1 MSTHTTSDLPNKS
14 LGPSLTQN
22 SSPNKRRK
30 NSALRSISD
39 PTPPTRTPWL
49 LLLPSKSWIESNF
62 NSQTFNRSQCP
73 CMHYHPWCNN
83 CQTLMGWEPP
93 QPIKPK
99 STKSIPPFG
108 DRKTVVQVRS
118 CYWSPFMTQIKAQN
132 VLKKVCL
139 MWRDKQFTKAIVKRS
154 GQLAAQEALH
164 RQACQQHMAHGAAPR
179 V

>member
-49 LLLPSKSWIESNF
+49 LLLPSKRWIESNF
-62 NSQTFNRSQCP
+62 NSQPFNRSQCP

-83 CQTLMGWEPP
+83 CQTLMVWEPP
-93 QPIKPK
+93 QPTRLK

-108 DRKTVVQVRS
+108 DLKTVVQARS
-118 CYWSPFMTQIKAQN
+118 RFQSPFMTQIGAQN
-132 VLKKVCL
+132 TLKKVCSK
-139 MWRDKQFTKAIVKRS
+139 WRDEQFARAITKRS

-164 RQACQQHMAHGAAPR
+164 QEAHQQCADCGVGP
-179 V
+179 